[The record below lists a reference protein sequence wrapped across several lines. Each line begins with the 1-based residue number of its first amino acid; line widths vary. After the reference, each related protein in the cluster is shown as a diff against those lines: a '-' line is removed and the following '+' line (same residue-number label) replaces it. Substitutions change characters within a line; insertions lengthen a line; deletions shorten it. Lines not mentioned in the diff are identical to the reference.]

1 MNQFTLSILAFIGGV
16 FLAIQGG
23 LNAHL
28 GVLLKNPL
36 LASVVAFVSSS
47 IFAIIIVAS
56 SIKTFPTINQLKDIP
71 YYLWFTGGFFS
82 VLGISI
88 YYYTIP
94 KLGVS
99 TMISFGLFGQ
109 LIFAVIAG
117 HYGWFNL
124 PVESISFKRVAGV
137 VAMVTGIFLINWK

>member
-16 FLAIQGG
+16 FLAIQAG
-23 LNAHL
+23 LNTNL

-36 LASVVAFVSSS
+36 LASVVAFVASSL
-47 IFAIIIVAS
+47 FAITFVTF
-56 SIKTFPTINQLKDIP
+56 SIKEIPSIQNLKEIP
-71 YYLWFTGGFFS
+71 FYLWFTGGLFS
-82 VLGISI
+82 VMGISI

-99 TMISFGLFGQ
+99 KMISLGLCGQ
-109 LIFAVIAG
+109 LFFAVIAG

-124 PVESISFKRVAGV
+124 PTEPITYKRSIGLL
-137 VAMVTGIFLINWK
+137 AMITGIFLIK